1 MRGTKSTRVVV
12 FTDDRLLR
20 ESIVC
25 TVGKEADLMIDLQ
38 PIPTESDALPVI
50 TLLDSRMEGALRT
63 CSALKVSMFVSVI
76 LIETPRDD
84 LWAVDALAAGARGI
98 VPRGAAS
105 AELTAAIR
113 VVRDG
118 LIWAPRRVVVARLD
132 QLAESEAPES
142 VPASGLE
149 ERLSAREREVFREAA
164 AGLANKEVAGRLSI
178 SESTVKV
185 HLTHIFQKLGVS
197 GRAEL
202 AAAYHGLL
210 PDRQP
215 SRASSSSSSRGRSFP
230 SSSAIP
236 PPTPIGI
243 RPKS

>member
-20 ESIVC
+20 ESILC
-25 TVGKEADLMIDLQ
+25 SVGREADLTIDLQ
-38 PIPTESDALPVI
+38 SIPAESDALPVVI
-50 TLLDSRMEGALRT
+50 LLDSRMQGSLRT
-63 CSALKVSMFVSVI
+63 CSALKLSMFVSVI
-76 LIETPRDD
+76 LIETPRED
-84 LWAVDALAAGARGI
+84 LWSVDALAAGARGI
-98 VPRGAAS
+98 VPTGAAS

-118 LIWAPRRVVVARLD
+118 QIWAPRRVVVARLD
-132 QLAESEAPES
+132 QLALARAPES
-142 VPASGLE
+142 LPASALE
-149 ERLSAREREVFREAA
+149 ERLSARERDVFRQAV
-164 AGLANKEVAGRLSI
+164 AGLGNKEVAGRLSI

-202 AAAYHGLL
+202 AAAYFGLL
-210 PDRQP
+210 PDRQAY
-215 SRASSSSSSRGRSFP
+215 RSSSSARGLSFP
-230 SSSAIP
+230 SSSVASS